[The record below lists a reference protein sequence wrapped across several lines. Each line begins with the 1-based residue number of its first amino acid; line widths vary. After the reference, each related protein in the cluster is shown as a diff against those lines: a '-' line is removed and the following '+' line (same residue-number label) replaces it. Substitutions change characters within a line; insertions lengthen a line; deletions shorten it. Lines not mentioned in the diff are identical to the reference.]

1 MGNLVRL
8 DFLPTLCMPPAMP
21 KSKPAAG
28 ASIAMKSLPPSK
40 RKSNRSAKMQ
50 HTTAAGPD
58 LYAVHPGVAMIEKWT
73 CDLSTKTGRTLPEWM
88 LFIKK
93 KGPKVEKDCR
103 AWLKEEFQLGTN
115 TAWWL
120 AEKAFGKALGLADDS
135 PESYLRAAP
144 VYVEKMY
151 AGPKAQLR
159 DLHNVLINLAR
170 SLGDDVR
177 ICPCQTIVPLYRRH
191 VFAQIKP
198 TTTRR
203 LDLGFA
209 LGEEPFTSRLID
221 TGGAAKKNR
230 ITHRVAICHASDIDL
245 QVKRWLKQAYECDS

>member
-1 MGNLVRL
+1 MPKPKSTNAGSTALKSALR
-8 DFLPTLCMPPAMP
+8 PKRAAKKAAPPAP
-21 KSKPAAG
+21 NS
-28 ASIAMKSLPPSK
+28 
-40 RKSNRSAKMQ
+40 
-50 HTTAAGPD
+50 
-58 LYAVHPGVAMIEKWT
+58 LYAVHPGVAMVEKWVR
-73 CDLSTKTGRTLPEWM
+73 DLSTKTGRTLPEWM

-103 AWLKEEFQLGTN
+103 DWLQKEFQLGTN
-115 TAWWL
+115 TSWWL
-120 AEKAFGKALGLADDS
+120 AEQAFGNVLGVADS

-144 VYVEKMY
+144 AYVEKMY

-159 DLHNVLINLAR
+159 DLHDVLINLAR

-245 QVKRWLKQAYECDS
+245 QVKRWLKQAYECDR